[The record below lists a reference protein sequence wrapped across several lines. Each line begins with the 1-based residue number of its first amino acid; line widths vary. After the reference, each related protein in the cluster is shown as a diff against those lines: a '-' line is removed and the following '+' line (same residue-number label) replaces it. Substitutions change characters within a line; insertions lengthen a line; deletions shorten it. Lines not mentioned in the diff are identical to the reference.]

1 MATST
6 INLENASVEETREF
20 LDSFDIV
27 LSDCDGVLWYLDKP
41 IPGSAH
47 TLHKLRD
54 LGKQLYL
61 LSNNSTITIDEFC
74 KRLDLHGLDIKAKEV
89 INTAKTISWYLKK
102 VQFTGEAFVIATTQF
117 RQILIDDGFKL
128 VPQEKTQIVEHK
140 RYDGLKGIEDD
151 PAIKAVIVDFCSSCD
166 WTKLAL
172 AISCL
177 SRKDVLYI
185 CGCREEW
192 LVYHGDKR
200 ILGSGPL
207 IDLISKQSGRTP
219 LEFAKPSENL
229 KDYVFDTCN
238 VKDPSRCL
246 IIGDS
251 INTDMKF
258 GAMCGFK
265 KLFVNTGTDK
275 INEAAMDDECCPDFY
290 IPSLALLKPLIDSL
304 QNESTN

>member
-1 MATST
+1 MATGT
-6 INLENASVEETREF
+6 INLENGSIEQTRQF

-27 LSDCDGVLWYLDKP
+27 LSDCDGVLWFLDKP
-41 IPGSAH
+41 VPGSAH
-47 TLHKLRD
+47 TLRKLQE

-61 LSNNSTITIDEFC
+61 ISNNSTITIDELR
-74 KRLDLHGLDIKAKEV
+74 KRLDSYGLDIKPKQI

-102 VQFTGEAFVIATTQF
+102 IQFTGEAFVIATTQF

-128 VPQEKTQIVEHK
+128 VPQEKTQIIEHK
-140 RYDGLKGIEDD
+140 RYEGLKAIEDD
-151 PAIKAVIVDFCSSCD
+151 PAIKAVIVDFCSLCD
-166 WTKLAL
+166 WTRLAL

-177 SRKDVLYI
+177 DRKEVLYM

-192 LVYHGDKR
+192 LVYHGNKK

-207 IDLISKQSGRTP
+207 IDLISRQSGRTP

-229 KDYVFDTCN
+229 KDYVFNICN

-251 INTDMKF
+251 IGTDMKF

-265 KLFVNTGTDK
+265 KLFVSTGTDK
-275 INEAAMDDECCPDFY
+275 INEATMSNECCPDFY
-290 IPSLALLKPLIDSL
+290 IPSLGLLTPLIDSL
-304 QNESTN
+304 QNESAN

>member
-6 INLENASVEETREF
+6 INLENASVEQTREF
-20 LDSFDIV
+20 LDSFDII

-47 TLHKLRD
+47 TLRKLRD
-54 LGKQLYL
+54 LGKKLYL
-61 LSNNSTITIDEFC
+61 ISNNSTITIDEYR
-74 KRLDLHGLDIKAKEV
+74 KRLDLYGLDIKAKEI

-102 VQFTGEAFVIATTQF
+102 IKFTGEAFVIATTQF
-117 RQILIDDGFKL
+117 RQVLIDDGFKL
-128 VPQEKTQIVEHK
+128 VPQEKTQILEHK
-140 RYDGLKGIEDD
+140 RYEGLKSIEDD
-151 PAIKAVIVDFCSSCD
+151 PAIKAVIVDFCFLCD
-166 WTKLAL
+166 WTRLAL

-177 SRKDVLYI
+177 DRKDVYYI

-192 LVYHGDKR
+192 LVYRGNKR

-207 IDLISKQSGRTP
+207 IDLISRQSGRTP

-229 KDYVFDTCN
+229 KDYVFDIWN
-238 VKDPSRCL
+238 VKDPGRCL
-246 IIGDS
+246 MIGDS

-265 KLFVNTGTDK
+265 KLFVNTGADK
-275 INEAAMDDECCPDFY
+275 IDEAALSNECCPDFY
-290 IPSLALLKPLIDSL
+290 IPSLALLSPLIDSL
-304 QNESTN
+304 QKESAN